1 MTGETRDDVSRR
13 LNRIAGQVEGL
24 KGMVDDDRYC
34 VDVLHQIAAVRAALD
49 RVGKVLLAS
58 HVETCVVEAFASGSR
73 RERDKKKAEL
83 LEVFGRFVGVGGR

>member
-1 MTGETRDDVSRR
+1 MRSETRQDVSRR

-49 RVGKVLLAS
+49 RVGKVLLGA
-58 HVETCVVEAFASGSR
+58 HVETCVVEAFASGTLKE
-73 RERDKKKAEL
+73 REKKKAEL
-83 LEVFGRFVGVGGR
+83 LDVFGRFVGVGGR